1 MNDDG
6 SSAAA
11 LAAHPWTLAFAGLA
25 MLASGAMRGFSGF
38 GSAMLGMPALSLV
51 FPPALAAPIMTSM
64 QVLSSLQTVGPDR
77 PHVLWRQ
84 ALVLAAI
91 SGVAALVGAQLLVA
105 ANPSVS
111 RLIMGCIV
119 LAAVVILASGWRY
132 HHQPRFGLTLST
144 GICSGL
150 GNGFSAI
157 GGPPLVAYFL
167 GGPFSALNARAT
179 MTVIFG
185 VQSAVSLL
193 TLAAMGNVSSHTLL
207 YVLIAYPL
215 QAAGIVLGRRIFL
228 RHGDSHYRRVCIVI
242 LALLALLLIV
252 RSAWDML
259 A

>member
-1 MNDDG
+1 LNG
-6 SSAAA
+6 ASTAAT
-11 LAAHPWTLAFAGLA
+11 LTAHPWALAFGGLA
-25 MLASGAMRGFSGF
+25 MLAAGAMRGFSGF
-38 GSAMLGMPALSLV
+38 GAAMLGMPALSMV
-51 FPPALAAPIMTSM
+51 FPPALAAPIMTSIQM
-64 QVLSSLQTVGPDR
+64 LSSLQTVRPDR
-77 PHVLWRQ
+77 PHILWRQ
-84 ALVLAAI
+84 ALILAAV
-91 SGVAALVGAQLLVA
+91 SGLAALVGAQLLVA

-132 HHQPRFGLTLST
+132 QGQPRLGLTLSA
-144 GICSGL
+144 GVCSGL

-167 GGPFSALNARAT
+167 GGPFSPLCARAT

-193 TLAAMGNVSSHTLL
+193 TLTAMGKVSAQTLL
-207 YVLIAYPL
+207 FVLIAYPL
-215 QAAGIVLGRRIFL
+215 QAIGIVLGRRLFL
-228 RHGDSHYRRVCIVI
+228 RHGDSHYRRVCILI
-242 LALLALLLIV
+242 LALMALLLIA